1 MKLGEIIRY
10 LDTAATAVLYQ
21 DDFYI
26 GREDNS
32 EKVFEGSIMDIPWIY
47 LDFTLVNG
55 DYCQAIDIV
64 ELESE
69 MPAFC
74 ILIKEGG
81 ED

>member
-10 LDTAATAVLYQ
+10 LDTAAKVVLYQ
-21 DDFYI
+21 NDFYI

-47 LDFTLVNG
+47 LDFTLVN
-55 DYCQAIDIV
+55 DTYCQAIDIV
-64 ELESE
+64 ELKSD